1 MDKVYVLSKRKDAEL
16 EQAIHDMDAYHLRIA
31 LYGVARGWQ
40 FDEAFSI
47 AKEAAQQSVQRTCAG
62 AGKHNWVTAEQ
73 TYQYCVNCG
82 TRR

>member
-1 MDKVYVLSKRKDAEL
+1 MEKLYVLSKRKDAEL

-47 AKEAAQQSVQRTCAG
+47 AEEAASTHPAPAAEEAQR
-62 AGKHNWVTAEQ
+62 
-73 TYQYCVNCG
+73 
-82 TRR
+82 